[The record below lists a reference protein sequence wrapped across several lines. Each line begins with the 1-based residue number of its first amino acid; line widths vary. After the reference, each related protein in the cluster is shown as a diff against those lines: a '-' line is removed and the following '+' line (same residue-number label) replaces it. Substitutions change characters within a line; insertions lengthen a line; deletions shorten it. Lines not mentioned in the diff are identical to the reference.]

1 MEAGVSA
8 HYPAEEFNI
17 VKRRHLLKRVLQGSG
32 GMIGASLLASCG
44 ERALDRLFSLD
55 LANPAERLP
64 DHLITSL
71 SEFYVQSYA
80 LPANVD
86 TERWRLQIMGAV
98 EMPLNFSYGDIV
110 AAPQEF
116 FHLTMECIGNPTG
129 GNLIGNAEWTG
140 TPLLPFLQQA
150 GVKPE
155 AVVFVLHGADYYETT
170 LPVAEVMR
178 SQVQLV
184 YQMNRA
190 PLTKEHGYPV
200 RLIVPGYF
208 GQKQPKWL
216 TKIEA
221 IAKSKKG
228 YWERQG
234 WSNTAEIPIHA
245 LIQQVEESRVWN
257 QRSQVTIPKNGETG
271 WKNGILIAGV
281 AIDHANPIQQIQIS
295 TDEGKTWQTAEQ
307 NQPASPHEWTLWRY
321 GWQPTQPGR
330 YTLLARARTKEA
342 TQPLDDTNSKDGSS
356 GALRIQV
363 DLAQQT

>member
-1 MEAGVSA
+1 M
-8 HYPAEEFNI
+8 
-17 VKRRHLLKRVLQGSG
+17 KRRHLLKRVLQGSG

-44 ERALDRLFSLD
+44 ERALDGLFSLD

-86 TERWRLQIMGAV
+86 KDQWRLQIVGAV
-98 EMPLNFSYGDIV
+98 ETPLTLSYADIV

-116 FHLTMECIGNPTG
+116 FHLTMECIGNPAG

-150 GVKPE
+150 GMKPE

-178 SQVQLV
+178 SQVRLV
-184 YQMNRA
+184 HQMNRA

-216 TKIEA
+216 IKIEA

-234 WSNTAEIPIHA
+234 WSNTAQIPTHA
-245 LIQQVEESRVWN
+245 LIQQIEESRVWN
-257 QRSQVTIPKNGETG
+257 KRSQITIPKMGTTG
-271 WKNGILIAGV
+271 WANGILIAGV
-281 AIDHANPIQQIQIS
+281 AIDRANPIQPIQIS
-295 TDEGKTWQTAEQ
+295 IDEGKTWQIAEQ
-307 NQPASPHEWTLWRY
+307 NHPASPHEWTLWRY
-321 GWQPTQPGR
+321 LWRPTQPGR
-330 YTLLARARTKEA
+330 YSLIARAQTQAEI
-342 TQPLDDTNSKDGSS
+342 QPLDDNDSKDGSA
-356 GALRIQV
+356 GVLRIQV
-363 DLAQQT
+363 DLDQ